1 MTKPTKILAVDD
13 SRTMR
18 RLLRMAIET
27 IGYEMLEA
35 GNGREALEVMTKN
48 ADSVALVLL
57 DWNMPV
63 MNGMETLQALKADER
78 FRAIP
83 VMMVTT
89 EGDRLAVIEAIRTG
103 AHHYLTK
110 PFTQQELSVRMLECL
125 GRGPVG

>member
-18 RLLRMAIET
+18 RLLRMAVET

-35 GNGREALEVMTKN
+35 GNGGEALEVLLSN
-48 ADSVALVLL
+48 GEAVALVLL
-57 DWNMPV
+57 DWNMPI
-63 MNGMETLQALKADER
+63 MNGMETLQALKQDER
-78 FRAIP
+78 FKSIP

-89 EGDRLAVIEAIRTG
+89 EGDRLAVIEAIRNG

-110 PFTQQELSVRMLECL
+110 PFTQQELAVRMLECL